1 MSRREKLIEKIRARP
16 PEADFSDVRRL
27 LEMHGWT
34 LDRERGSHAYF
45 VNQSQQFS
53 VPRVSGRKVKRTY
66 LDKICT
72 LLDLD

>member
-45 VNQSQQFS
+45 VKESQQIS
-53 VPRVSGRKVKRTY
+53 VPRVGGRKVKRIY

-72 LLDLD
+72 LLDLE

>member
-16 PEADFSDVRRL
+16 PEADFKDVRRL
-27 LEMHGWT
+27 LEMHGWR

-45 VNQSQQFS
+45 VNGSQQVC
-53 VPRVSGRKVKRTY
+53 VPRVGGRMVKRIY